1 LTSLDVSCNATNGK
15 AVVALTAALQNSPSM
30 TRVDLSHLALGN
42 HPGPLADMVRDAPV
56 LTHLSLASNGLKAGG
71 GSSRHRTMAKSSL
84 RYGDEK
90 VANRDTKVWHGATE
104 KGP

>member
-1 LTSLDVSCNATNGK
+1 MAAECGM
-15 AVVALTAALQNSPSM
+15 TAAFPWSKQCRN
-30 TRVDLSHLALGN
+30 ALLLL
-42 HPGPLADMVRDAPV
+42 P
-56 LTHLSLASNGLKAGG
+56 AGHTG
-71 GSSRHRTMAKSSL
+71 AL